1 MAESAYSHERERFT
15 AAVKEQAL
23 LRCILRT

>member
-15 AAVKEQAL
+15 AAVEEQVL
-23 LRCILRT
+23 LRCVLRT